1 MKKVHVVTQKASNI
15 ENFKDL
21 MITFV
26 SNALSLTEGEK
37 QSLIANSE
45 ELSQQSTLPDLVAH
59 LSTKKVE
66 GKLLERLKG
75 FGKEDTALQNTNKNI
90 LLTL

>member
-1 MKKVHVVTQKASNI
+1 MKKVHVVTQKASGI

-45 ELSQQSTLPDLVAH
+45 ELSQQSTLPDLVTH

-66 GKLLERLKG
+66 GKLLEKLKV
-75 FGKEDTALQNTNKNI
+75 FGKDDTVLQSANKNI
-90 LLTL
+90 LLAL